1 MCGAPGRPIV
11 PSRGLRGY
19 YARMLIPIAAT
30 ASAAA
35 LGAWAYGTYE
45 PNSPLFGRAVG
56 RGPTRER
63 VAYLTFDD
71 GPNPGATEP
80 ILETLAASDVPAAFF
95 LVGEH
100 VRRFP
105 EVARR
110 VAAAGHE
117 VGNHTLRHQKLHFRG
132 PGRNREE
139 LERTHELIVDTP
151 GRVPRSFRAPHGYR
165 NPFVGVA
172 TRRLGYTVFGWT
184 FGVWDSDPRVSAEEI
199 RARVRRKLRPG
210 AIILLHD
217 GDGYDPGGDRR
228 RTAAALPG
236 IIADARTAGYTF
248 RSSRMH
254 EPRDIRFARSGTWSC
269 EVPGRAVAGMAA
281 RPGGRRPGAQVLHR
295 LPVAGD
301 LRGAAG
307 RRSVAPRRRAGG
319 EPRVARGQG
328 VGLAPHSEARRAPQL
343 ARGPGGQPGGRGGER
358 PVRRG
363 GGRGRARAPDR
374 AAGRGASR
382 RRGVVGRVDPR
393 GGGAGPRLVSRDG
406 AERAAARALA
416 AGSSERGGAGAHGGA
431 VARVGTRLGVAR
443 RPAAGIAPVAR
454 RSAANHGSGWSL
466 AVADGLCALQ
476 LGRAVG
482 HVSPRATGQ
491 DRAGVAGSLVHRPH
505 RGEPGWAAA
514 AYAREHRRHSSS

>member
-11 PSRGLRGY
+11 PSRGLRVLLC
-19 YARMLIPIAAT
+19 RMLIPIAAT

-45 PNSPLFGRAVG
+45 PNGSLFGRAVG

-105 EVARR
+105 KVARR

-132 PGRNREE
+132 PRRIREE
-139 LERTHELIVDTP
+139 LERTHELIVDTT

-165 NPFVGVA
+165 NP
-172 TRRLGYTVFGWT
+172 
-184 FGVWDSDPRVSAEEI
+184 S
-199 RARVRRKLRPG
+199 
-210 AIILLHD
+210 
-217 GDGYDPGGDRR
+217 
-228 RTAAALPG
+228 
-236 IIADARTAGYTF
+236 
-248 RSSRMH
+248 
-254 EPRDIRFARSGTWSC
+254 
-269 EVPGRAVAGMAA
+269 
-281 RPGGRRPGAQVLHR
+281 
-295 LPVAGD
+295 AGD

-307 RRSVAPRRRAGG
+307 RRSVAPRRRVGG
-319 EPRVARGQG
+319 EPLVARGQG

-374 AAGRGASR
+374 TAGRGAGG

-406 AERAAARALA
+406 AERAAARAVA
-416 AGSSERGGAGAHGGA
+416 AGSTDRGGAGARGGA
-431 VARVGTRLGVAR
+431 VARVGTRLGVAC
-443 RPAAGIAPVAR
+443 RPVAGIAPVAAR
-454 RSAANHGSGWSL
+454 PAANHGSGWSL

-476 LGRAVG
+476 LGRPVG
-482 HVSPRATGQ
+482 HVSPRAASHP
-491 DRAGVAGSLVHRPH
+491 RAGVAGRFVHRPH
-505 RGEPGWAAA
+505 RREPGWAAA
-514 AYAREHRRHSSS
+514 AYAREHRRHPSSAGRGPVAVRRGARERGRGRVGAAGATGTARAVPGGDGDGLAAAQARI